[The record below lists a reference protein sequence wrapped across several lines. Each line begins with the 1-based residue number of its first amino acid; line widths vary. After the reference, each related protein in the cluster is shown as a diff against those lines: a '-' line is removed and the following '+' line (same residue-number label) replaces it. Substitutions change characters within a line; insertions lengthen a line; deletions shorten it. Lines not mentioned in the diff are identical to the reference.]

1 MDMDM
6 DPTCSFSIKV
16 DKDSNVLLKVSKI
29 NCQYYVCGSLG
40 VRVFLP
46 TNIDTLALYIY
57 LRIKF
62 THTNIDTHLV
72 ITNDYLIADEPM
84 EMQKA
89 CEKNVITL
97 IKRHIEIMELLN

>member
-46 TNIDTLALYIY
+46 TNIDT
-57 LRIKF
+57 
-62 THTNIDTHLV
+62 HLV
-72 ITNDYLIADEPM
+72 IKNDYLIADEPM